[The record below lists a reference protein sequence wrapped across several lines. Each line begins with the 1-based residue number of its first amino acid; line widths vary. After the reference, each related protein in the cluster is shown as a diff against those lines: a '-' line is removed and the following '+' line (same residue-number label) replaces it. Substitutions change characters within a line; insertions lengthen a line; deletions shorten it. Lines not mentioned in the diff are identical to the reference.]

1 MTTAKLAG
9 RPSALTNL
17 NASDRYLAE
26 AAAAAARNAYAPY
39 SRFSVG
45 SAVRTKSGRVYSGT
59 NLENASY
66 GVGMCAEVAAITA
79 ANSAGDFNIE
89 AIAVVGYST
98 EDNKRDS
105 AVVTPCG
112 RCRQI
117 ILEASQ
123 VADTDVR
130 VICGNGDL
138 SEIRVYAISQLLPD
152 GFGPK
157 NLGIDV

>member
-1 MTTAKLAG
+1 MTTAKLAD
-9 RPSALTNL
+9 RSFALGKL
-17 NASDRYLAE
+17 NAKDRALIE
-26 AAAAAARNAYAPY
+26 TAAASARNAYAPY
-39 SRFSVG
+39 SKFAVG
-45 SAVRTKSGRVYSGT
+45 SAVRTKSGRIYSGA

-66 GVGMCAEVAAITA
+66 GVGMCAEVAAITS

-89 AIAVVGYST
+89 AIAVVGYPMNGDRSA
-98 EDNKRDS
+98 S

-112 RCRQI
+112 RCRQM

-123 VADTDVR
+123 VADTDIR

-138 SEIRVYAISQLLPD
+138 SEVRVYTISQLLPD

-157 NLGIDV
+157 NLGIKV

>member
-1 MTTAKLAG
+1 MTTAKFAD
-9 RPSALTNL
+9 RPIALINL
-17 NASDRYLAE
+17 STSDRALAE

-45 SAVRTKSGRVYSGT
+45 SAVRTRSGRVYSGT

-79 ANSAGDFNIE
+79 ANSAGDCNIE
-89 AIAVVGYST
+89 AIAVVGYPMEGDRSS
-98 EDNKRDS
+98 S

-112 RCRQI
+112 RCRQM

-123 VADTDVR
+123 VADTDIR

-138 SEIRVYAISQLLPD
+138 SEVRVYTISQLLPD